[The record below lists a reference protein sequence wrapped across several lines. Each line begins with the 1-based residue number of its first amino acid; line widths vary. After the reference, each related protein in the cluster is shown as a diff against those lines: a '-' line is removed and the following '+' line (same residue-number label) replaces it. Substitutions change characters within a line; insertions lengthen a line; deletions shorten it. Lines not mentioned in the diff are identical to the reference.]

1 MSGTPKPDRQQT
13 VEQQWRA
20 EMLAAWREMV
30 AVQREFLVQARR
42 IADAAHGPYGG
53 SSQ

>member
-30 AVQREFLVQARR
+30 AVQREMLAQTRR

-53 SSQ
+53 SGQ